1 MIDSSKLLSR
11 DSTRRSPI
19 SSKVVANIVVIR
31 RDSKKIDDILKER
44 LVLSKVRSGMLKQQ
58 EERDRRKKKE
68 EEMETDESPRNYRID
83 QPETKKRKGFGGFIG
98 AVFQG
103 IMGILS
109 GFILKFAPK
118 LIALAAGIIKIT
130 KPFIRIVSSV
140 LKFFTVIAGGK
151 IFSELFKR
159 KSDFDKKKIEG
170 GFNFFRGSLDTLST
184 ALIAYTAASV
194 AGDFFDSFGRITGV
208 TEPEQKIG
216 GKKYTGK
223 QADILVNEDGQIK
236 RIRRE
241 TYERKIT
248 KKQRDL
254 VNAQKTTRRLTPGQK
269 YLRREKR
276 LVFPVGSEL
285 VKERTLADGRQIVTL
300 GNSDV
305 ILESTIVDGKEV
317 FTTKKTRDIKKVLA
331 KEAKVR
337 PRDISLTAKDFDAEK
352 IILDARANKAAMTAA
367 GEDMLL
373 DEIFSSQKI
382 KSDAIKEKKL
392 LDNLEMKKMTKPKPG
407 EAGRT
412 AILLKKLKPEFVGKP
427 LITPAMRL
435 ERGLRG
441 LLVSIG
447 GIPLVKATRTF
458 LGNTVGKIP
467 FLGDLIALLL
477 DIFVFKEPVGRAA
490 FMAIGGILGSFAGA
504 FVGSLLPGPGT
515 IIGGIL
521 GGIGGDI
528 IGAALYD
535 LLFGGE
541 GGINPVRTV
550 TKTTTK
556 KTVKD
561 IGLKGFNMGG
571 LVAKR
576 SKSKKNSGIDP
587 RILELY
593 PDLDPT
599 KPGDYIKLKRKSIPI
614 DLDLA
619 LRDYAYYEKNQGG
632 RETMIPIPIPVTQTT
647 DQQSQ
652 TIIIDGGNNQKS
664 NTFSTLYRRG

>member
-1 MIDSSKLLSR
+1 M
-11 DSTRRSPI
+11 
-19 SSKVVANIVVIR
+19 
-31 RDSKKIDDILKER
+31 
-44 LVLSKVRSGMLKQQ
+44 
-58 EERDRRKKKE
+58 
-68 EEMETDESPRNYRID
+68 
-83 QPETKKRKGFGGFIG
+83 
-98 AVFQG
+98 
-103 IMGILS
+103 
-109 GFILKFAPK
+109 
-118 LIALAAGIIKIT
+118 
-130 KPFIRIVSSV
+130 
-140 LKFFTVIAGGK
+140 
-151 IFSELFKR
+151 
-159 KSDFDKKKIEG
+159 
-170 GFNFFRGSLDTLST
+170 
-184 ALIAYTAASV
+184 
-194 AGDFFDSFGRITGV
+194 
-208 TEPEQKIG
+208 
-216 GKKYTGK
+216 
-223 QADILVNEDGQIK
+223 
-236 RIRRE
+236 
-241 TYERKIT
+241 
-248 KKQRDL
+248 

-331 KEAKVR
+331 KEANVR

-407 EAGRT
+407 EVKRT
-412 AILLKKLKPEFVGKP
+412 KKLLENIKPQMTGNLFTPAERLKK
-427 LITPAMRL
+427 
-435 ERGLRG
+435 GLRG
-441 LLVSIG
+441 LLESIG

-504 FVGSLLPGPGT
+504 FVGSLIPGPGT

-599 KPGDYIKLKRKSIPI
+599 KPGDYIKLKRKSLPI

-632 RETMIPIPIPVTQTT
+632 RETMIPIPIPVTQTS

-652 TIIIDGGNNQKS
+652 TIIIDGEKNQKS